1 MPGFQGFTFDD
12 SVTRTEAGRARVP
25 EGYYLIEC
33 EGMEPTA
40 EDFEKTAGIWNKVRI
55 VQGPDSAPGL
65 GVGGRLRD
73 FNAVGKA
80 DAQFGLGQTL
90 GAYGM
95 ADLAKALAGRA
106 IPTYGHFQQLAN
118 ALSQRC
124 SGKRAVALIADVPGR
139 ERPFSGVEALY
150 PEADWTT
157 YRQAQV
163 LGGGPMSGG
172 GVPRNGPAPTGG
184 APAAADADLFADL
197 DASV

>member
-25 EGYYLIEC
+25 EGYYLVEC

-40 EDFEKTAGIWNKVRI
+40 EDFQKTAGIWNKVRI

-90 GAYGM
+90 GAFGH
-95 ADLAKALAGRA
+95 ADVAKALAGRA
-106 IPTYGHFQQLAN
+106 IPSYQHFQQLAA

-124 SGKRAVALIADVPGR
+124 VGRRAVALIADQQGQT
-139 ERPFSGVEALY
+139 RPFSGIEELH
-150 PEADWTT
+150 PESDWAT

-163 LGGGPMSGG
+163 LGQGTA
-172 GVPRNGPAPTGG
+172 PRNGAAPPPP
-184 APAAADADLFADL
+184 PAADIDPFADL
-197 DASV
+197 DSAI